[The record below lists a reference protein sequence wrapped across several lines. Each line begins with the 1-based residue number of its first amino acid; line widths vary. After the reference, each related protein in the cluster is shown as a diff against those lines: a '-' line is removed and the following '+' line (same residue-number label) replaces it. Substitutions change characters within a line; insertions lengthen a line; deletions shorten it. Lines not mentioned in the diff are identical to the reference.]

1 MTSPEALPNFSSRY
15 QLPIFYHNTLES
27 LGTDS
32 PDALHFIDL
41 EGWRVPILFRYRSSP
56 VLNIMFTGAVDR
68 TRSKLPFFERVES
81 SSRWEG
87 SVLFVSDDTLRLFP
101 DLGIGWYVGIENS
114 DYMAVVCQVVQY
126 VQALCQA
133 TKLIFSGGSA
143 GGFAALM
150 ASHRFAGSLAYVF
163 NPQTH
168 IPAYRPVH
176 VQRLMAYCFPQ
187 ARNNLSET
195 LLRRLSCL
203 EVYRTDPSTNRIYYL
218 NNASDTFH
226 IQNFLVPFAQLFDL
240 PPEGGLSSDGR
251 VQVVIEDYSP
261 GAGHIAAP
269 TRVYEDHRQK
279 ALALAGF

>member
-1 MTSPEALPNFSSRY
+1 MTSPESLPHFSSHY
-15 QLPIFYHNTLES
+15 QLPIFYHETLES

-68 TRSKLPFFERVES
+68 KRSSLPFFERVGS

-87 SVLFVSDDTLRLFP
+87 SVLFISEATLSLFE
-101 DLGIGWYVGIENS
+101 DLQMGWYLGTHDS
-114 DYMAVVCQVVQY
+114 DYMATVCQVVQH

-168 IPAYRPVH
+168 IPSYRPIH
-176 VQRLMAYCFPQ
+176 VERLMAYCFPQ
-187 ARNNLSET
+187 ARDNLSKP
-195 LLRRLSCL
+195 LLLRLSCL
-203 EVYRTDPSTNRIYYL
+203 EVYRTAPATNRIYYL

-240 PPEGGLSSDGR
+240 PPEGGVSPAGR
-251 VQVVIEDYSP
+251 AQAVIEDYSP

-269 TRVYEDHRQK
+269 RRVYEAHRKK